1 MILSMVTF
9 VHVLLSVAGILA
21 GFVVM
26 YGLLT
31 AKRLDGWT
39 ATFLWTTVLTSVTGV
54 FFPVHRLL
62 PSHILGIISLVLL
75 PIAIY
80 TRYSRQLAGGWRRI
94 YVITA
99 AMALYLNVFVLVVQ
113 LFQKVPPLKALAPTQ
128 TEGPFKASQLAV
140 LAIFIVLTT
149 LAAIR
154 FRDEQ
159 MRTT

>member
-39 ATFLWTTVLTSVTGV
+39 ATFLWTTVLTSVTGF
-54 FFPVHRLL
+54 FFPLHRLL

-80 TRYSRQLAGGWRRI
+80 ARYSRQLAGGWRRI

>member
-1 MILSMVTF
+1 MILTIVTF
-9 VHVLLSVAGILA
+9 VHVLLSVVGILA

-31 AKRLDGWT
+31 EKQLDGWT
-39 ATFLWTTVLTSVTGV
+39 ATFLWTTVLTSVIGF

-80 TRYSRQLAGGWRRI
+80 ARYSRQLAGGWGRF

-113 LFQKVPPLKALAPTQ
+113 LFQKVPPLKALAPT
-128 TEGPFKASQLAV
+128 
-140 LAIFIVLTT
+140 
-149 LAAIR
+149 
-154 FRDEQ
+154 
-159 MRTT
+159 

>member
-9 VHVLLSVAGILA
+9 VHVLLSVAGIPA

-39 ATFLWTTVLTSVTGV
+39 ATFLWTTVLTSVTGF
-54 FFPVHRLL
+54 FFPLHRLL

-80 TRYSRQLAGGWRRI
+80 ARYSRQLAGGWRRI